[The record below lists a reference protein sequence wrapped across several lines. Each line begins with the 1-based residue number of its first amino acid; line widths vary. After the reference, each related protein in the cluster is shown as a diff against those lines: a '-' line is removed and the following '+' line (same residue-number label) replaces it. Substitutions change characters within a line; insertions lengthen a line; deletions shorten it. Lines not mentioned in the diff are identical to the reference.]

1 MFEVLLWSF
10 HSKYYEE
17 IQYPS
22 YEPWLFLISAS
33 LNHPTSLADP
43 GTSSLQIAIAQSCLI
58 LQISSTFFH
67 LIVVVFLPV
76 PVPFSP
82 SSLPLS
88 PSVPFLR
95 PPPLRN
101 CKLFKLGERIPAD
114 QCELERVD

>member
-58 LQISSTFFH
+58 LQISSAFFH

-82 SSLPLS
+82 SSLPS
-88 PSVPFLR
+88 PSS
-95 PPPLRN
+95 LRN
-101 CKLFKLGERIPAD
+101 CKLFKPGERIPAD